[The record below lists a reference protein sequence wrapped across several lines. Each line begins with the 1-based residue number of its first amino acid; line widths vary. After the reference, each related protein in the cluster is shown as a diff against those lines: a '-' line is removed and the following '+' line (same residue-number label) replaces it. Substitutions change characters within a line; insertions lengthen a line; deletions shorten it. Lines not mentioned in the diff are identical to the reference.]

1 MDILLDP
8 TDIYAWYL
16 RTFAYIL
23 GSSAVILTILGVISY
38 LASQCFYIQ
47 GATKHLQTILNE
59 CDELIST
66 KSHDTAAQPEIIY
79 EKIKSAV
86 LLHIKITE
94 WVWTFRWYKTISE
107 RIIWC
112 YFTEFSTSFQAS
124 VAARFSLYFVS
135 VLTLVGFTLV
145 GFTLV
150 TSFTFTLV
158 TVAIYIAGS
167 MYTTE
172 QVAFTNC
179 KKKIQVFTV

>member
-66 KSHDTAAQPEIIY
+66 KSHDTAAQAEIIY

-112 YFTEFSTSFQAS
+112 SFTEFSTSFQAS